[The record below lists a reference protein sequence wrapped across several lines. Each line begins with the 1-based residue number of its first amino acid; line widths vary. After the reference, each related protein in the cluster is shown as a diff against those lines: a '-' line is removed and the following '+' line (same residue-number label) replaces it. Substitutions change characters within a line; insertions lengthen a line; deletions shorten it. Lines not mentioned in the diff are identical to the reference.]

1 MLQGVVLGPAF
12 YYLHI
17 NYLEGGIERS
27 RHLPVELLWIALHI
41 KRDNTIKKGF
51 NLLKRLG

>member
-1 MLQGVVLGPAF
+1 MLQGAVLGPAF

-27 RHLPVELLWIALHI
+27 HRLPAKLRWITLCI
-41 KRDNTIKKGF
+41 KRDDTIKKGL
-51 NLLKRLG
+51 NLLK

>member
-27 RHLPVELLWIALHI
+27 HRLPVELHWIALRI
-41 KRDNTIKKGF
+41 KRDNAIKKGF